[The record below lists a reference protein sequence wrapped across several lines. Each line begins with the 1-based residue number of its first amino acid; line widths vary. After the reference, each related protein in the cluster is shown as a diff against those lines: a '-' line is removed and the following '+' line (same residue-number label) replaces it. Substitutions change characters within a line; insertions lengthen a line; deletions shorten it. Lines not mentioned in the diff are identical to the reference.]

1 MRGMW
6 IKHTATG
13 GSGNLTLSAV
23 SGFPTFT
30 NVFGAGAR
38 IVEYE
43 IDDGAGSF
51 ESGIGS
57 VASLVLTRS
66 TPLATFTG
74 TTYANTAVTAL
85 TFSGTVNVR
94 CSPLVGNAAPNVG
107 GYVINS
113 LGDAISSAGDPMGG
127 GYAVSN
133 TALTTGFVAARPFIW
148 RGRKPITSAQM
159 YCTTLSSG
167 AKMLA
172 GIYEPTGADTLALR
186 LDLSNSGNG
195 FSGTTTGSKVLTSG
209 GGNFTETLLPV
220 GEYVVAFLQLTAAA
234 SWAGWNCF
242 TAASAILGT
251 ISGLPIG
258 KVLSGGSQTTLP
270 ASITVSTFF
279 SGSAANGYANTCPWA
294 LNLGPG

>member
-1 MRGMW
+1 MW

-13 GSGNLTLSAV
+13 GAGALTLSAV

-38 IVEYE
+38 VVEYE
-43 IDDGAGSF
+43 IDDGAGNF
-51 ESGIGS
+51 EAGIGS

-66 TPLATFTG
+66 VPLATFTG
-74 TTYANTAVTAL
+74 TTYTNTSVTAL

-94 CSPLVGNAAPNVG
+94 CTPLIGNAGANVG
-107 GYVINS
+107 GYVINT
-113 LGDAISSAGDPMGG
+113 LGDAISSAGDPIAG
-127 GYAVSN
+127 GYANNNAS
-133 TALTTGFVAARPFIW
+133 LTNGFVVVRPTIW

-159 YCTTLSSG
+159 YCTSAASG

-186 LDLSNSGNG
+186 LDFSNSGNG

-209 GGNFTETLLPV
+209 GGNFIETLLPV
-220 GEYVVAFLQLTAAA
+220 GEYVIAFLQLTATA
-234 SWAGWNCF
+234 SWAGWNGF
-242 TAASAILGT
+242 TGASAILGVT
-251 ISGLPIG
+251 SGIPIAYA
-258 KVLSGGSQTTLP
+258 LSAGSQTVLP
-270 ASITVSTFF
+270 ATITPSTFL
-279 SGSAANGYANTCPWA
+279 SSPNSSYAANAPWA